1 MRGRTFD
8 CGSKAG
14 YLRAILHYAAK
25 DPDLAEVLVG
35 AAPVGAGPA
44 RERSQSDRQ
53 DPREA

>member
-14 YLRAILHYAAK
+14 YLQAILHYAAK
-25 DPDLAEVLVG
+25 DPALAEIVVR
-35 AAPVGAGPA
+35 AGHA